1 MLLRKSANNLDADA
15 LYQSESVNMWVGEF
29 FTVDHVDRIVT
40 FYQSTSRD
48 LNYHPFKVSTLEA
61 VLHNLGMLRHQACED
76 YKLRLVCFVD
86 DSREITHGLK
96 FVMKDGS
103 MLTLSEWKETGDELA
118 GRVESAIVRIP
129 FYPIRD
135 RVVFSLPKV
144 KSVKSK
150 LSPAPRKREKKK
162 DTPRKE

>member
-1 MLLRKSANNLDADA
+1 M
-15 LYQSESVNMWVGEF
+15 
-29 FTVDHVDRIVT
+29 
-40 FYQSTSRD
+40 
-48 LNYHPFKVSTLEA
+48 
-61 VLHNLGMLRHQACED
+61 
-76 YKLRLVCFVD
+76 
-86 DSREITHGLK
+86 HGLK

>member
-1 MLLRKSANNLDADA
+1 
-15 LYQSESVNMWVGEF
+15 
-29 FTVDHVDRIVT
+29 VT

-61 VLHNLGMLRHQACED
+61 VLHNLDMLCHQTCED

-86 DSREITHGLK
+86 DSRDITHGLQ
-96 FVMKDGS
+96 FAMKDGS
-103 MLTLSEWKETGDELA
+103 MRTLSEWKETGDEMA
-118 GRVESAIVRIP
+118 GRIESAIVRIP
-129 FYPIRD
+129 FYPKRD